1 MSYLIGI
8 SAVPLLQ
15 TNKIKLRTGA
25 SIYIH
30 AWKSCQNHCVM
41 VGSFVGKRISVV
53 PVWEGLRIPSTSQAK
68 EHGRYGLLFFRH
80 WTLVPDASFN
90 SIAHF
95 GDLDLTK
102 VSYFLWISFCL
113 TGTNNTF
120 RDKDIWDFSEN
131 PNYYLKTSLVPNLCN
146 YKLLLSA
153 CQAPVLPKQQAFPI
167 TKL

>member
-41 VGSFVGKRISVV
+41 VGSFVGKRSFCCASL
-53 PVWEGLRIPSTSQAK
+53 GRIENPFYITSQRTWQIRPAIFPTLDTCTWCFLPFNSSFRWLGFN
-68 EHGRYGLLFFRH
+68 EGVLFFMNLLLFD
-80 WTLVPDASFN
+80 WYKQYIPN
-90 SIAHF
+90 
-95 GDLDLTK
+95 
-102 VSYFLWISFCL
+102 
-113 TGTNNTF
+113 
-120 RDKDIWDFSEN
+120 KDIWDFSEK
-131 PNYYLKTSLVPNLCN
+131 PNYYFKTSLVPNLCN

>member
-1 MSYLIGI
+1 MSNLIGI
-8 SAVPLLQ
+8 SAIPFLQ
-15 TNKIKLRTGA
+15 TKKSSSGRVFPSTFMLESLAKIT
-25 SIYIH
+25 
-30 AWKSCQNHCVM
+30 AWWLGHSSENEV
-41 VGSFVGKRISVV
+41 SVV

-80 WTLVPDASFN
+80 WTLVPDASFR

-120 RDKDIWDFSEN
+120 RDKDIWDFSEY